1 MILGFKALFTI
12 IKERLIL
19 KKSWKEVKEKIDRDA
34 RKNPLVKVIKPI
46 VRRVV
51 QDVQATP
58 GQARL

>member
-1 MILGFKALFTI
+1 MIAGFKALFTI

-34 RKNPLVKVIKPI
+34 RNNPLVKVIEPI

-51 QDVQATP
+51 QDVQAMP
-58 GQARL
+58 GQDRL